1 MRANRMFFSQ
11 EALDGWL
18 EAGRISLDGDVLG
31 LPDDGPR
38 FRLASGVVFNAEVA
52 SGEDALQLCGKAK
65 TAEEVEALNGELVQ
79 GTVLIGDHAYEVT
92 DGFLAELLDAAHG
105 GEAMKA
111 VRRLLGDG

>member
-18 EAGRISLDGDVLG
+18 EAGRVSLDGDVLG
-31 LPDDGPR
+31 LPDGPR

-52 SGEDALQLCGKAK
+52 SGDDALGLCGKAK
-65 TAEEVEALNGELVQ
+65 TAEEVQALNGELVQ
-79 GTVLIGDHAYEVT
+79 GSVLIGDHAYEVT

-105 GEAMKA
+105 GEALKA
-111 VRRLLGDG
+111 VQRLLGDG